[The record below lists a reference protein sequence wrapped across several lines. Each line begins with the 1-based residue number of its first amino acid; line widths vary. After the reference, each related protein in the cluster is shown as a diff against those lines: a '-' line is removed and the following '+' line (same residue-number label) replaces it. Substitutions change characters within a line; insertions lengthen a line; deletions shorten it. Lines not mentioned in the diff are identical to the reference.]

1 MFNRKITD
9 PINVLETQ
17 AKLES
22 CALAGKGVK
31 LKGSELSD
39 FVNHIRFLGVEVTRL
54 RLQCNL
60 LQRDLH
66 IKKQHLQ

>member
-1 MFNRKITD
+1 MFRRKA

-17 AKLES
+17 AKLEH
-22 CALAGKGVK
+22 CAMTGKGVK

-39 FVNHIRFLGVEVTRL
+39 FVDHIRFLGGEVTRL

-60 LQRDLH
+60 LQKDLH
-66 IKKQHLQ
+66 LQKRHLQ

>member
-1 MFNRKITD
+1 MFSRKIIE

-22 CALAGKGVK
+22 CALAGKGVR
-31 LKGSELSD
+31 LKGPELID
-39 FVNHIRFLGVEVTRL
+39 FVQHVKFLGGEVTRL

-60 LQRDLH
+60 LQQDLH
-66 IKKQHLQ
+66 IKKQHY